1 MVRRGVSKEEWL
13 EAGLEAIGRGGVSGL
28 TVKGLARK
36 LGIAKAGFYWHFKNR
51 DDMLRQLLDYWT
63 HQLTE
68 VVTSNVELLKLGPR
82 ERLIKTAQMIL
93 DYDLSKYDLAVREWA
108 LQNPEVA
115 KVVRKVN
122 RFRLDFVRQAL
133 SELGFDDKEQEV
145 RAMLFVCYHSW
156 ESLMFSDISR
166 KRRREQIVRRIE
178 ILTNK

>member
-1 MVRRGVSKEEWL
+1 VYR
-13 EAGLEAIGRGGVSGL
+13 
-28 TVKGLARK
+28 
-36 LGIAKAGFYWHFKNR
+36 AGFYWHFKNR

-93 DYDLSKYDLAVREWA
+93 DFDLAKYDLAIREWA

-115 KVVRKVN
+115 RTVRKVN
-122 RFRLDFVRQAL
+122 QFRLDFVRQAL
-133 SELGFDDKEQEV
+133 SELGFDDKEQEI

-156 ESLMFSDISR
+156 ESLMFRDIPR
-166 KRRREQIVRRIE
+166 KRRREQIARRIE
-178 ILTNK
+178 ILTRK

>member
-1 MVRRGVSKEEWL
+1 M
-13 EAGLEAIGRGGVSGL
+13 
-28 TVKGLARK
+28 
-36 LGIAKAGFYWHFKNR
+36 AGFYWHFKNR

-93 DYDLSKYDLAVREWA
+93 DFDLAKYDLAIREWA

-115 KVVRKVN
+115 RTVRKVN
-122 RFRLDFVRQAL
+122 QFRLDFVRQAL
-133 SELGFDDKEQEV
+133 SELGFDDKEQEI

-156 ESLMFSDISR
+156 ESLMFRDIPR
-166 KRRREQIVRRIE
+166 KRRREQIARRIE
-178 ILTNK
+178 ILTRK

>member
-13 EAGLEAIGRGGVSGL
+13 EAGLEAIGKGGVSGL

-93 DYDLSKYDLAVREWA
+93 DFDLAKYDLAIREWA

-115 KVVRKVN
+115 RTVRKVN
-122 RFRLDFVRQAL
+122 QFRLDFVRQAL
-133 SELGFDDKEQEV
+133 SELGFDDKEQEI

-156 ESLMFSDISR
+156 ESLMFRDIP
-166 KRRREQIVRRIE
+166 QIARRIE
-178 ILTNK
+178 ILTRK

>member
-13 EAGLEAIGRGGVSGL
+13 EAGLEAIGKGGVSGL

-133 SELGFDDKEQEV
+133 SELGFDDKEQEI

-156 ESLMFSDISR
+156 EYLMFSDISR
-166 KRRREQIVRRIE
+166 KRRREQIARRIE
-178 ILTNK
+178 ILTRK

>member
-1 MVRRGVSKEEWL
+1 M
-13 EAGLEAIGRGGVSGL
+13 A
-28 TVKGLARK
+28 
-36 LGIAKAGFYWHFKNR
+36 AGFYWHFKNR

-93 DYDLSKYDLAVREWA
+93 DFDLAKYDLAIREWA

-115 KVVRKVN
+115 RTVRKVN
-122 RFRLDFVRQAL
+122 QFRLDFVRQAL
-133 SELGFDDKEQEV
+133 SELGFDDKEQEI

-156 ESLMFSDISR
+156 ESLMFRDIPR
-166 KRRREQIVRRIE
+166 KRRREQIARRIE
-178 ILTNK
+178 ILTRK

>member
-13 EAGLEAIGRGGVSGL
+13 EA
-28 TVKGLARK
+28 
-36 LGIAKAGFYWHFKNR
+36 AGFYWHFKNR

-93 DYDLSKYDLAVREWA
+93 DFDLAKYDLAIREWA

-115 KVVRKVN
+115 RTVRKVN
-122 RFRLDFVRQAL
+122 QFRLDFVRQAL
-133 SELGFDDKEQEV
+133 SELGFDDKEQEI

-156 ESLMFSDISR
+156 ESLMFRDIPR
-166 KRRREQIVRRIE
+166 KRRREQIARRIE
-178 ILTNK
+178 ILTRK

>member
-13 EAGLEAIGRGGVSGL
+13 EAGLEAIGKGGVSGL

-108 LQNPEVA
+108 LQKPEVA

-133 SELGFDDKEQEV
+133 SELGFDDKEQEI

-156 ESLMFSDISR
+156 EYLMFNDISR
-166 KRRREQIVRRIE
+166 KRRREQIARRIE
-178 ILTNK
+178 ILTRK

>member
-13 EAGLEAIGRGGVSGL
+13 EAGLEAIGKGGVSGL

-133 SELGFDDKEQEV
+133 SELGFDDKEQEI

-156 ESLMFSDISR
+156 EYATFPDLSQSEKCKLLKFR
-166 KRRREQIVRRIE
+166 HLF
-178 ILTNK
+178 LTTK

>member
-13 EAGLEAIGRGGVSGL
+13 EAGLEAIGKGGVSGL

-93 DYDLSKYDLAVREWA
+93 DFDLAKYDLAFREWA

-115 KVVRKVN
+115 RTVRKVN
-122 RFRLDFVRQAL
+122 QFRLDFVRQAL
-133 SELGFDDKEQEV
+133 SELGFDDKEQEI

-156 ESLMFSDISR
+156 ESLMFRDIPR
-166 KRRREQIVRRIE
+166 KRRREQIARRIE
-178 ILTNK
+178 ILTRK

>member
-13 EAGLEAIGRGGVSGL
+13 EAGLEAIGKGGVSGL

-68 VVTSNVELLKLGPR
+68 VVTSNVELLALGPR

-93 DYDLSKYDLAVREWA
+93 DFDLAKYDLAIREWA

-115 KVVRKVN
+115 RTVRKVN
-122 RFRLDFVRQAL
+122 QFRLDFVRQAL
-133 SELGFDDKEQEV
+133 SELGFDDKEQEI

-156 ESLMFSDISR
+156 ESLMFRDIPR
-166 KRRREQIVRRIE
+166 KRRREQIARRIE
-178 ILTNK
+178 ILTRK

>member
-1 MVRRGVSKEEWL
+1 
-13 EAGLEAIGRGGVSGL
+13 
-28 TVKGLARK
+28 
-36 LGIAKAGFYWHFKNR
+36 
-51 DDMLRQLLDYWT
+51 MLRQLLDYWT

-108 LQNPEVA
+108 LQKPEVA

-133 SELGFDDKEQEV
+133 SELGFDDKEQEI
-145 RAMLFVCYHSW
+145 RAML
-156 ESLMFSDISR
+156 SR
-166 KRRREQIVRRIE
+166 K
-178 ILTNK
+178 